1 MNWLVVSMDLID
13 LRRLRVLW
21 QVVESGG
28 VTAAAEQLA
37 VSQSDVTFHIK
48 QLEREVGLSLLVRQG
63 RRVVPTEA
71 GLMVARSAQA
81 VLNEMYSLQRAVAD
95 FREGRAGAI
104 RLGASMTIGDYL
116 LPPLVAAFHQDH
128 PGIRVTVRVDR
139 TPTICDAIRDGELDF
154 GYVVLSNM
162 SDQLLTE
169 PVYQDELVLLASPGF
184 AARLPLPITPSDLTK
199 LPFIATPKGMQY
211 RDFVDTWL
219 HRFHVLSLNVVA
231 EAGSTTGL
239 LNMATASLGAT
250 YCFRIA
256 AQQAIAD
263 GSLCVLPVRGIR
275 LTHTFCLVYRK
286 RQGFSPIVQSLL
298 DRLRKHGRQTLSPD
312 VVEPTAMIGHRE
324 T

>member
-1 MNWLVVSMDLID
+1 MDLID
-13 LRRLRVLW
+13 LRRIRVLW

-48 QLEREVGLSLLVRQG
+48 QLERELGLMLLVRQG

-116 LPPLVAAFHQDH
+116 LPPVVAAFHQDH

-139 TPTICDAIRDGELDF
+139 TPTICDAVRDGDLDF

-162 SDQLLTE
+162 SDQLVTE
-169 PVYQDELVLLASPGF
+169 PVYQDELVLLASPEF
-184 AARLPLPITPSDLTK
+184 AARLPLPITPNDLTQ

-211 RDFVDTWL
+211 RDFVDAWL
-219 HRFHVLSLNVVA
+219 HRFHVLSLNVVV
-231 EAGSTTGL
+231 EVGSTTGL
-239 LNMATASLGAT
+239 LNMARASLGVT

-256 AQQAIAD
+256 AQQAIVD
-263 GSLCVLPVRGIR
+263 GRLRVLPVRGIR

-286 RQGFSPIVQSLL
+286 MPSVSPIVQSLL
-298 DRLRKHGRQTLSPD
+298 DHLREHGR
-312 VVEPTAMIGHRE
+312 PTFSRDGMEASAVISHGE
-324 T
+324 S

>member
-1 MNWLVVSMDLID
+1 MDLID

-37 VSQSDVTFHIK
+37 VSQSDVTFHVK
-48 QLEREVGLSLLVRQG
+48 QLERELGLTLLVRQG
-63 RRVVPTEA
+63 RGVVPTEA

-81 VLNEMYSLQRAVAD
+81 VLNETYSLQRAVVD
-95 FREGRAGAI
+95 FRAGRAGAI
-104 RLGASMTIGDYL
+104 RLGASMTIGEYL
-116 LPPLVAAFHQDH
+116 LPPLVAAFHQAH

-139 TPTICDAIRDGELDF
+139 TPTICDAVRDGDLDF

-162 SDQLLTE
+162 SEQLVAE

-184 AARLPLPITPSDLTK
+184 AARLPCPITPDDLAK

-211 RDFVDTWL
+211 RDFVDLWL

-231 EAGSTTGL
+231 EVGSTTGL
-239 LNMATASLGAT
+239 LNMAAAGFGAT

-263 GSLCVLPVRGIR
+263 GRLRVLPVRGIR

-286 RQGFSPIVQSLL
+286 RQSFSPVIQSLL
-298 DRLRKHGRQTLSPD
+298 DHLREHGRPTFSLD
-312 VVEPTAMIGHRE
+312 GVEARVPIDHGGS
-324 T
+324 

>member
-1 MNWLVVSMDLID
+1 MDLID
-13 LRRLRVLW
+13 LRRLRVFW

-48 QLEREVGLSLLVRQG
+48 QLERELGLRLLARQG

-71 GLMVARSAQA
+71 GLMVARAAQA
-81 VLNEMYSLQRAVAD
+81 VLNETYSLQQAVAD

-104 RLGASMTIGDYL
+104 HLGASMTIGDYL
-116 LPPLVAAFHQDH
+116 LPPLVATFHQDH

-139 TPTICDAIRDGELDF
+139 TPTICDAVRDGELDF

-162 SDQLLTE
+162 SDQLITE
-169 PVYQDELVLLASPGF
+169 PVYQDELVLLASPEF
-184 AARLPLPITPSDLTK
+184 AARLSLPITPDDLTT

-219 HRFHVLSLNVVA
+219 HRLHVLSLNVVA

-239 LNMATASLGAT
+239 LNMAAAGLGAT

-263 GSLCVLPVRGIR
+263 GRLHILPVHGVKLI
-275 LTHTFCLVYRK
+275 HMFCLVYRK
-286 RQGFSPIVQSLL
+286 RQSFSPIVRSLL
-298 DRLRKHGRQTLSPD
+298 DHIRKHRQASLSAVD
-312 VVEPTAMIGHRE
+312 AEA
-324 T
+324 

>member
-1 MNWLVVSMDLID
+1 MDLIN
-13 LRRLRVLW
+13 LYRLRVFW

-37 VSQSDVTFHIK
+37 VSQSDVTFHVK
-48 QLEREVGLSLLVRQG
+48 QLERELGLGLLARQG

-81 VLNEMYSLQRAVAD
+81 VLNETYSLQQAVAD

-104 RLGASMTIGDYL
+104 RLGASMTIGEYL
-116 LPPLVAAFHQDH
+116 LPPLVATFHQDH
-128 PGIRVTVRVDR
+128 PGIRVTVTVDR
-139 TPTICDAIRDGELDF
+139 TPTICDAVRDGDLDF
-154 GYVVLSNM
+154 GYVVLSNL
-162 SDQLLTE
+162 SDQLVTV
-169 PVYQDELVLLASPGF
+169 PAYQDQLVLLASPGF
-184 AARLPLPITPSDLTK
+184 AARLSLPITPDDLGT

-211 RDFVDTWL
+211 RDFVDAWL
-219 HRFHVLSLNVVA
+219 HRLHVLSLNIVA

-239 LNMATASLGAT
+239 LNMAAAGLGAT

-263 GSLCVLPVRGIR
+263 GRLCVLPVRGVE

-286 RQGFSPIVQSLL
+286 RQSFSPIVRSLL
-298 DRLRKHGRQTLSPD
+298 DHLREHGQPSFS
-312 VVEPTAMIGHRE
+312 AAGGGA
-324 T
+324 

>member
-1 MNWLVVSMDLID
+1 MIWLVASMDLID
-13 LRRLRVLW
+13 LRRLRILW

-28 VTAAAEQLA
+28 VTVAAKQLA
-37 VSQSDVTFHIK
+37 VSQSDVTFHVK
-48 QLEREVGLSLLVRQG
+48 QLERELGLTLLVRQG

-81 VLNEMYSLQRAVAD
+81 VLNEMYSLQRAVAE

-116 LPPLVAAFHQDH
+116 LPPLVATFHEGH
-128 PGIRVTVRVDR
+128 PDIRVTVRVDR
-139 TPTICDAIRDGELDF
+139 TPTICDAVRDGDLDF
-154 GYVVLSNM
+154 GYVVISNM
-162 SDQLLTE
+162 SEQLVTE

-184 AARLPLPITPSDLTK
+184 AARLPLPITPNALTK

-211 RDFVDTWL
+211 RDFVDSWL

-239 LNMATASLGAT
+239 LNMAAAGLGVT

-256 AQQAIAD
+256 GQQAIAD
-263 GSLCVLPVRGIR
+263 GRLRVLSVHGIR
-275 LTHTFCLVYRK
+275 LTHRFCLVHRK
-286 RQGFSPIVQSLL
+286 RQSFSPVVQSLL
-298 DRLRKHGRQTLSPD
+298 DHIREHGRSTF
-312 VVEPTAMIGHRE
+312 
-324 T
+324 